1 MGIARL
7 AICFFLLFAFG
18 IAALVIARP
27 YLLKMPAKSQ
37 AEREYHRLV
46 SEAKSEISVGSPEL
60 IERIVMDKSFAAT
73 ITTVHLSG
81 PDGGTMDFAS
91 LRGLP
96 NLATLE
102 VTYGHRI
109 ETLLPTL
116 NKLEALREVKF
127 YCCGTPEMILQSIDN
142 ARLTLLT
149 IHSFQPTTNAD
160 QLVNETKDRMPNCS
174 IKLTSD

>member
-60 IERIVMDKSFAAT
+60 IERIVMDIQFAET
-73 ITTVHLSG
+73 ITTVHLLG
-81 PDGGTMDFAS
+81 PNGKSMDFAS
-91 LRGLP
+91 LRELP
-96 NLATLE
+96 NRTTVTVDYCHEVETIISTLNTLTALKE
-102 VTYGHRI
+102 VT
-109 ETLLPTL
+109 
-116 NKLEALREVKF
+116 F
-127 YCCGTPEMILQSIDN
+127 YYCGPPEMILESLDN
-142 ARLTLLT
+142 ANLIEIA
-149 IHSFQPTTNAD
+149 IHSYQPWPDAYQFVVKTG
-160 QLVNETKDRMPNCS
+160 DRLPNCT
-174 IKLTSD
+174 IKLTND